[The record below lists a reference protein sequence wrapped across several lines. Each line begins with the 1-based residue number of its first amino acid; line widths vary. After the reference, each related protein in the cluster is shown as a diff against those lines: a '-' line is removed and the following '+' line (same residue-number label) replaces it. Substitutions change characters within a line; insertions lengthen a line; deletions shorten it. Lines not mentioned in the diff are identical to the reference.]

1 MNETISLRLNTV
13 MQSPVCGHYN

>member
-13 MQSPVCGHYN
+13 VQSPVCGHYN